1 MENGARPCQG
11 VKQSQSRGSG
21 FKRINL
27 NKAHL
32 GLERERQI
40 NPKLPPQAFRRYTR
54 AGAPNEGSFTE
65 FEKSRGPRLGLT
77 NAEIQK
83 IGQTYCCIR
92 QSRLNTDAEKR
103 NAQREQFRRFECKQ
117 HEDQIVHLM
126 KNKRKKPLVLLPPPE
141 SEEELKKPSMPRIR
155 TLSRSQLPT
164 RKVFNVP
171 LLEPQSGEQKPE
183 LEVDLFEMMRNLP
196 KKDPLFPIFETD
208 CRIVRGS
215 NKGKPT
221 DSKNCLKQ
229 GLSDRMGDEST
240 NSRFFKCYPPH
251 MYIPTDKQRPVWADR
266 LITSLGSGH
275 WHLPL
280 QHHSSVETVFKAN
293 YIDEED
299 LKGMQREH
307 CVERTDKDRRRIVF
321 RSEYTTQYQ
330 DLGKVSRK
338 LNKPRQR

>member
-1 MENGARPCQG
+1 MENGARPHQG

-40 NPKLPPQAFRRYTR
+40 NPKLPPQSFRRYTR

-117 HEDQIVHLM
+117 HEDQIIDLM
-126 KNKRKKPLVLLPPPE
+126 KNKRKKPLVLLPPRE
-141 SEEELKKPSMPRIR
+141 SEEELKKPSTPRIR
-155 TLSRSQLPT
+155 QLSRSQLPKK
-164 RKVFNVP
+164 KVFNVP

-183 LEVDLFEMMRNLP
+183 LEVDLFEMMKNLP
-196 KKDPLFPIFETD
+196 KKEPLFPIFETD

-215 NKGKPT
+215 NKGSQQIARTVSNRGSPIEWET
-221 DSKNCLKQ
+221 SPL
-229 GLSDRMGDEST
+229 T
-240 NSRFFKCYPPH
+240 
-251 MYIPTDKQRPVWADR
+251 ADFSSATHR
-266 LITSLGSGH
+266 ICIFQQTSNVHGH